1 MCPGEDLNITCSVQV
16 VALFSKELATF
27 SSPHETVPRTVSSL
41 GKRKSALLRDAL
53 FLKCPGEDL
62 NLHTLRHIHLKDTC
76 IPISPPGHYL
86 FSKWRHYGLL
96 ARIFQL
102 LFGSQSFGLPIKS
115 LISSWI
121 SGCDAKMIFPC
132 LSHKSLIEASQT
144 LQVPCS
150 KRLIFPPAARTK

>member
-1 MCPGEDLNITCSVQV
+1 MFSLAALVASTKYLLPTSAVLSFRKNKACFRFTRAHASKVVCLRAPWCPGEDLNLTDSVQV

-86 FSKWRHYGLL
+86 FSKWRHYVLL
-96 ARIFQL
+96 A
-102 LFGSQSFGLPIKS
+102 
-115 LISSWI
+115 
-121 SGCDAKMIFPC
+121 
-132 LSHKSLIEASQT
+132 
-144 LQVPCS
+144 
-150 KRLIFPPAARTK
+150 